1 MLRHPPAFDLKRP
14 PGPLFREPSFLER
27 NCVWTPV
34 PGIFG
39 RASNKGA
46 GFSSPWSF
54 ATEGRWKRKTPIISL
69 LDKRIGEKQTLLRI
83 LLTER
88 SPLAETVL
96 THTKTQRNKCKEK
109 LQKTN
114 ARRSNLNNST
124 LTNGGESTQIVFILS
139 PCNYQNGHSCVF
151 MYLDVSLIQNL
162 NRRVGIATVNRPSQW
177 PSL

>member
-1 MLRHPPAFDLKRP
+1 MAERAIKGLGFRP
-14 PGPLFREPSFLER
+14 HLLP
-27 NCVWTPV
+27 
-34 PGIFG
+34 
-39 RASNKGA
+39 
-46 GFSSPWSF
+46 SSPWSF

-114 ARRSNLNNST
+114 ARRSNLNHST

-139 PCNYQNGHSCVF
+139 PCNNQNGHGCVF

-162 NRRVGIATVNRPSQW
+162 NRRVGIATVNRSSQW